1 MDINTLH
8 KPAIHFKD
16 MSWSNRFIVFCG
28 VGFGSGLL
36 PKAPVLLVRPLHC
49 CLSAVACNW
58 LYATSIIAM
67 ILMSLIGIYICGQTA
82 KVMGVH
88 DDGRIVWDEFAGQS
102 ITFLPL
108 IYFAQMSWLWVLV
121 GFVLFRLFDVW
132 KPWPIRVIDR
142 QVGGGF
148 GIMFDDIIA
157 GIWAAI
163 CILVYSLHFNGLS
176 QVFKVYYVNFCDY
189 SCCR

>member
-1 MDINTLH
+1 MDINILH
-8 KPAIHFKD
+8 KPKINFKA
-16 MSWSNRFIVFCG
+16 MSWPNRLIVFCG

-36 PKAPVLLVRPLHC
+36 PKAPGTFGSAFALLFVPI
-49 CLSAVACNW
+49 W
-58 LYATSIIAM
+58 LAIGFFNSILAIV
-67 ILMSLIGIYICGQTA
+67 LMSILGIYICGQTA

-102 ITFLPL
+102 ITFLPIL
-108 IYFAQMSWLWVLV
+108 YLGQMNVWWVIIGFA
-121 GFVLFRLFDVW
+121 LFRLFDVW

-148 GIMFDDIIA
+148 GIMFDDIVA

-163 CILVYSLHFNGLS
+163 CIAIYLYISMA
-176 QVFKVYYVNFCDY
+176 
-189 SCCR
+189 

>member
-8 KPAIHFKD
+8 KPPIDFKH
-16 MSWSNRFIVFCG
+16 MNWGKRLIVFSG

-36 PKAPVLLVRPLHC
+36 PKAPGTFGSAFALLFVPIWMSIGF
-49 CLSAVACNW
+49 SASVI
-58 LYATSIIAM
+58 TI
-67 ILMSLIGIYICGQTA
+67 ILMSIIGIFICGRTA
-82 KVMGVH
+82 DIMGVH

-108 IYFAQMSWLWVLV
+108 VYLGQMNWIWLLI
-121 GFVLFRLFDVW
+121 GFGLFRLFDVW

-142 QVGGGF
+142 RVDGGF

-157 GIWAAI
+157 GLWAAL
-163 CILVYSLHFNGLS
+163 CIVIYLYI
-176 QVFKVYYVNFCDY
+176 DMA
-189 SCCR
+189 

>member
-1 MDINTLH
+1 MDTNTLH
-8 KPAIHFKD
+8 KPTLNFQE
-16 MSWSNRFIVFCG
+16 MSWFDRFIVFCG
-28 VGFGSGLL
+28 VGFGSGLA
-36 PKAPVLLVRPLHC
+36 PKAPGTFGSAFALLFVPIWFSIGFLNSVL
-49 CLSAVACNW
+49 AI
-58 LYATSIIAM
+58 TI
-67 ILMSLIGIYICGQTA
+67 MSLIGIYICGHTA

-108 IYFAQMSWLWVLV
+108 IFLNEISWLWI
-121 GFVLFRLFDVW
+121 FIAFALFRLFDVW

-157 GIWAAI
+157 GVWAAI
-163 CILVYSLHFNGLS
+163 CILVYLNISMA
-176 QVFKVYYVNFCDY
+176 
-189 SCCR
+189 